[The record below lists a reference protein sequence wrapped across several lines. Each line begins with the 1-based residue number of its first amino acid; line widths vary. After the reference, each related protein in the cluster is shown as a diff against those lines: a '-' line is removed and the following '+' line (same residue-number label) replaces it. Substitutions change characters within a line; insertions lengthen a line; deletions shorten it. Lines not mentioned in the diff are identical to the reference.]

1 MTEVVLGRGAWTKTG
16 MPNSAYTMYKRNPAG
31 SPMTGGEKARD
42 ADYEAVHYGVL
53 AIQKLLV
60 LNGSPLDYS
69 SGPGL
74 FGSRTQYAAR
84 VYQTLHVPPG
94 DGVVGPNTMKSLLKA
109 PVKANQIKYGIPDNL
124 LFGVVLSESGA
135 DPGAVGYYSPADK
148 GLVQINTNVHA
159 VPLEQVFDPAFALDW
174 AAAKLRNAYNTFITT
189 TGGNERLAWD
199 CAVANHNRPT
209 SARQW
214 AATGVPPNTTI
225 AKYVEGVRR
234 RALLVP
240 V

>member
-1 MTEVVLGRGAWTKTG
+1 MTELGRGAWTRKG
-16 MPNSAYTMYKRNPAG
+16 MPNEAYTMYKRNPAG
-31 SPMTGGEKARD
+31 SPMTGGQAELGPS
-42 ADYEAVHYGVL
+42 YEAVHYGVL

-74 FGSRTQYAAR
+74 FGSKTQYATR
-84 VYQTLHVPPG
+84 VWQTLHVPPP

-109 PVKANQIKYGIPDNL
+109 PVKATQAQYRIEDNL
-124 LFGVVLSESGA
+124 LFGLVLSESGA

-148 GLVQINTNVHA
+148 GLVQINTAVHKT
-159 VPLEQVFDPAFALDW
+159 VTTEQVFDPVFSLDW
-174 AAAKLRNAYNTFITT
+174 AASRMSAVYASFLGKTS
-189 TGGNERLAWD
+189 GNVRLSWD
-199 CAVANHNRPT
+199 CAIANHNAPT
-209 SARQW
+209 WARQW
-214 AATGVPPNTTI
+214 ADTGIAPNPTI

-234 RALLVP
+234 RALIVP